1 MHHRNDTAIGF
12 ISGIVGAGIR
22 NYVVQGSILLQV
34 QHSFAYDMFKS
45 GFTAFL
51 CGVAGVAGKHL
62 YDIFLKGY
70 VDNLKNRF
78 LKKKTDETIS
88 SGKD

>member
-12 ISGIVGAGIR
+12 VSGIIGAGIR

-34 QHSFAYDMFKS
+34 QHSFGYDILKS

-51 CGVAGVAGKHL
+51 CGVMGVAGKHL
-62 YDIFLKGY
+62 YDIFLKEHI
-70 VDNLKNRF
+70 DNLKNRF
-78 LKKKTDETIS
+78 IKKKAE
-88 SGKD
+88 